1 MIMYQLNNEFYLLIG
16 SSEKQVRYFIYRKF
30 QFYHNFDIPKR
41 SGSKR
46 LITAP
51 TKDLKRV
58 QRNIL
63 NKVLYQFKPHKNC
76 YGFVKNK
83 SIFSNANKH
92 KNKEMI
98 FNTDIRDFFNTIT
111 SKRVQGLLERLGFP
125 KDVAYLITEL
135 CTFNRHLPQ
144 GAPTSPHISNLICHT
159 LDKRLT
165 GLAKKMNIEYSR
177 YADDITF
184 SGSKIPRSITK
195 LIEKIV
201 RKEGFKLARDKTRFL
216 SKSNRQV
223 VTGLIV
229 NQKKLS
235 IGRKKYHILK
245 SIIYNCKT
253 KGILSQNKNDH
264 PNFKK
269 HLVGKISALKKI
281 DIWKWYKLKKEID
294 NLNWESYDPN
304 QFSPKS
310 KESSIR
316 VEILD
321 LIQSINKITQNTFQE
336 NITIAKEIL
345 KPADTIENFNF
356 RIQSLANYFNK
367 MKLTYF
373 VDKLSDEDINQ
384 NDTSKSRK
392 VIELYL
398 IKKEKDPK
406 TIVEILKDIEILS
419 TGIARHG
426 GSSKLDKLI
435 QNIYKKYLIDPL
447 NINYSLFFE
456 KVLINLNEGLKFL
469 FFSLKD

>member
-1 MIMYQLNNEFYLLIG
+1 MYELNNEFYSLIG
-16 SSEKQVRYFIYRKF
+16 SSEKQVRYFIYRKS
-30 QFYHNFDIPKR
+30 QFYRNFDIPKR
-41 SGSKR
+41 NGGKR
-46 LITAP
+46 LIIAP

-63 NKVLYQFKPHKNC
+63 NNVLYQFKPHKNC

-83 SIFSNANKH
+83 SIFLNASKH
-92 KNKEMI
+92 KNEKII

-111 SKRVQGLLERLGFP
+111 SKRIQGLLERLGFP

-135 CTFNRHLPQ
+135 CTFNRYLPQ

-195 LIEKIV
+195 LIERIV

-216 SKSNRQV
+216 SKANRQV

-245 SIIYNCKT
+245 STIYNCKT
-253 KGILSQNKNDH
+253 KGILSQNKHNH

-269 HLVGKISALKKI
+269 HLLGKISALKKI
-281 DIWKWYKLKKEID
+281 DIWKWYKLKQEID
-294 NLNWESYDPN
+294 NLNWEDYDPTK
-304 QFSPKS
+304 FSSKS
-310 KESSIR
+310 KGSLIR

-321 LIQSINKITQNTFQE
+321 LIQSINKITKYIFQE

-356 RIQSLANYFNK
+356 RIQHLANYFNK
-367 MKLTYF
+367 INLKYF
-373 VDKLSDEDINQ
+373 VDQLTDEDINQ

-398 IKKEKDPK
+398 VRKGKDPK
-406 TIVEILKDIEILS
+406 TIVDVLKDVEILS
-419 TGIARHG
+419 AGIARHG

-435 QNIYKKYLIDPL
+435 QKIYEKYSIDSL
-447 NINYSLFFE
+447 NVNYSLFFE
-456 KVLINLNEGLKFL
+456 KILINLKEGLTFL

>member
-1 MIMYQLNNEFYLLIG
+1 MYELNNDFYSGIG
-16 SSEKQVRYFIYRKF
+16 SSEKQVRYFVYQKS
-30 QFYHNFDIPKR
+30 QFYHNFEIPKR
-41 SGSKR
+41 DGGKR
-46 LITAP
+46 LIAAP

-58 QRNIL
+58 QKNIL
-63 NKVLYQFKPHKNC
+63 NNVLYQFKPHINC
-76 YGFVKNK
+76 YGFIKNK
-83 SIFSNANKH
+83 SIFSNASKH
-92 KNKEMI
+92 RNKEII
-98 FNTDIRDFFNTIT
+98 FNTDIKDFFNTIT
-111 SKRVQGLLERLGFP
+111 SKRIQGLLEKLGFS

-165 GLAKKMNIEYSR
+165 GLAKKMNVEYSR

-216 SKSNRQV
+216 SKANRQV

-245 SIIYNCKT
+245 SIIHNCKT
-253 KGILSQNKNDH
+253 KGILSQNKYNH

-269 HLVGKISALKKI
+269 HLLGKISTFKKI
-281 DIWKWYKLKKEID
+281 DIWKWYKLKQDID
-294 NLNWESYDPN
+294 NLNWEEYDPT
-304 QFSPKS
+304 QFSSKS
-310 KESSIR
+310 KESLIR

-321 LIQSINKITQNTFQE
+321 LIQSTNKVTKGIFQE

-356 RIQSLANYFNK
+356 RIQSLSNYFNK
-367 MKLTYF
+367 INLKYF
-373 VDKLSDEDINQ
+373 VDQLSAEDINQ

-398 IKKEKDPK
+398 IRKGKDPK
-406 TIVEILKDIEILS
+406 AVVAILKDIEILS
-419 TGIARHG
+419 AGMARHG
-426 GSSKLDKLI
+426 GSSKLDRLI
-435 QNIYKKYLIDPL
+435 QKIYEKYSVDPL

-456 KVLINLNEGLKFL
+456 KILINLKEGLNFL